1 MSGWDLSVRVS
12 DGADGTGVDRVSL
25 KKGNGT
31 LNTSLD
37 AGNEN
42 VTLVS
47 YSASCC
53 DDEVQLEVVDRV
65 GNTGS
70 CFYTSREGS
79 QSAQSSS
86 TSIRQSLFLCL
97 NKMVLGFVFVT
108 QLVLRGN
115 T

>member
-1 MSGWDLSVRVS
+1 MSMWDLSVRVS

-31 LNTSLD
+31 FDTSLD

-42 VTLVS
+42 ITLVS

-53 DDEVQLEVVDRV
+53 DDDMQLEVVDRV

-97 NKMVLGFVFVT
+97 NKMVLGFLLT
-108 QLVLRGN
+108 QLVLQGN
-115 T
+115 S